1 MSKSKDNIKTYTGIY
16 FNPLEIKVE
25 NIEFRDIAHSLSLQ
39 CRGGGHIKHFF
50 SVAQHSINCSLEAK
64 ARGFSKKVQL
74 ACLLHDAS
82 EAYISDITRPVKRQL
97 EQYMEI
103 EKLIQDQVWDT
114 LFEEP
119 LNNEELYQVF
129 EIDEVMLYYELEYL
143 LEEIISDEV
152 PRLEIQLELEFVD
165 FPVVEN
171 NFMRIFEE
179 LKCLGN

>member
-179 LKCLGN
+179 LKSLEN

>member
-1 MSKSKDNIKTYTGIY
+1 
-16 FNPLEIKVE
+16 
-25 NIEFRDIAHSLSLQ
+25 
-39 CRGGGHIKHFF
+39 
-50 SVAQHSINCSLEAK
+50 
-64 ARGFSKKVQL
+64 
-74 ACLLHDAS
+74 
-82 EAYISDITRPVKRQL
+82 
-97 EQYMEI
+97 MEI
-103 EKLIQDQVWDT
+103 EKIIQDQVWNT

-119 LNNEELYQVF
+119 LNKKEFDQVF

-179 LKCLGN
+179 LKYLEN

>member
-1 MSKSKDNIKTYTGIY
+1 MSKSKDDIKTFTGIY
-16 FNPLEIKVE
+16 FNPLEIKGE

-64 ARGFSKKVQL
+64 ARGFSKRVQL

-103 EKLIQDQVWDT
+103 EKIIQDQVWNT
-114 LFEEP
+114 LFKEA
-119 LNNEELYQVF
+119 LHKEELEQVF
-129 EIDEVMLYYELEYL
+129 EIDEVMLYYELDYL
-143 LEEIISDEV
+143 LGEIIGDEI

-165 FPVVEN
+165 FLLVEN

-179 LKCLGN
+179 LKCPEN

>member
-103 EKLIQDQVWDT
+103 EKIIQDQVWDT

-119 LNNEELYQVF
+119 LNKEELYQVF

>member
-1 MSKSKDNIKTYTGIY
+1 MSKSEDNIKTYTGIY

-103 EKLIQDQVWDT
+103 EKIIQDQVWSC
-114 LFEEP
+114 L
-119 LNNEELYQVF
+119 LYTSDAA
-129 EIDEVMLYYELEYL
+129 DE
-143 LEEIISDEV
+143 
-152 PRLEIQLELEFVD
+152 
-165 FPVVEN
+165 
-171 NFMRIFEE
+171 
-179 LKCLGN
+179 